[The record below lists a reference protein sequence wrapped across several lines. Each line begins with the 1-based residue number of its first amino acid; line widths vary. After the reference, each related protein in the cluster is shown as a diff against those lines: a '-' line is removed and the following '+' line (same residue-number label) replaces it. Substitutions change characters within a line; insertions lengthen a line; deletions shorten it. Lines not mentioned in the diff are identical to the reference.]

1 MEHGP
6 SLRKDAL
13 LRQNSDGRG
22 EASLR
27 LSRPFNNCASGT
39 IQNGRHG
46 LHTSVT
52 ALNAIELYT

>member
-1 MEHGP
+1 MEHRP
-6 SLRKDAL
+6 SLRKDAV
-13 LRQNSDGRG
+13 LRQNSNGCG

-27 LSRPFNNCASGT
+27 LSLPFNNCASGT
-39 IQNGRHG
+39 IKNGRHG